1 MKDFL
6 YWIVYR
12 LADIHSAI
20 STLNDGFEQ
29 SFNDKHLH
37 FIVIGVAGLAL
48 FLIIHPIIKALCK
61 KGMEILVSLLYTLT
75 LVVVV
80 TFGIEVGQ
88 QVTNT
93 GNMEF
98 SDIVWGIAGFL
109 AAFVLYLVIK
119 GVVKLIW
126 RRFR

>member
-12 LADIHSAI
+12 LADIHDAI
-20 STLNDGFEQ
+20 NTLNDGFEQ
-29 SFNDKHLH
+29 RFTDKELH
-37 FIVIGVAGLAL
+37 FVVIGLAGLLL
-48 FLIIHPIIKALCK
+48 FFLIHPIIKALCK
-61 KGMEILVSLLYTLT
+61 KGMEIVVSLLYVLT

-93 GNMEF
+93 GSMEF
-98 SDIVWGIAGFL
+98 ADVVWGVAGFL
-109 AAFVLYLVIK
+109 AAFVLYLMIK
-119 GVVKLIW
+119 SLVKWIW
-126 RRFR
+126 KGFH